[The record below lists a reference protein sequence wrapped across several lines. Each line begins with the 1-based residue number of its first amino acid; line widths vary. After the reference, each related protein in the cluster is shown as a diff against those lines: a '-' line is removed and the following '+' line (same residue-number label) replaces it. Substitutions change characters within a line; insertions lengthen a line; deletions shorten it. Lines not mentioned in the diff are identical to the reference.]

1 MREHGLKKRVV
12 VLVMACV
19 MMCGLLSMQ
28 AAAKQGDEV
37 YQTVAAAIAKATGT
51 ETVKTIWWKAK
62 VTANLKATTTETGAE
77 VKLPTGTEVT
87 IIQRDYHK
95 ANGISQ
101 CRLANNTH
109 CYIANQYL
117 QITAPLATG
126 AQGDYSK
133 ETKEAYVNGQTITS
147 NTDTMLWI
155 SLDKQRVNVFKGS
168 NRNWK
173 LVKTFKASTGMA
185 DYPTLDQTFKK
196 KYVAQKKMLVV
207 DGLQYYTVF
216 YGSGIHKW
224 PGGDMAASIGKV
236 PMSHSCVRL
245 KGSNAKWIFSNTNVP
260 LRSRIWIW

>member
-1 MREHGLKKRVV
+1 
-12 VLVMACV
+12 
-19 MMCGLLSMQ
+19 
-28 AAAKQGDEV
+28 
-37 YQTVAAAIAKATGT
+37 
-51 ETVKTIWWKAK
+51 
-62 VTANLKATTTETGAE
+62 
-77 VKLPTGTEVT
+77 
-87 IIQRDYHK
+87 
-95 ANGISQ
+95 
-101 CRLANNTH
+101 
-109 CYIANQYL
+109 
-117 QITAPLATG
+117 
-126 AQGDYSK
+126 
-133 ETKEAYVNGQTITS
+133 
-147 NTDTMLWI
+147 MLWI